1 MKKNKK
7 VGQISLP
14 VETVSEKLKYIYEVL
29 LDYRINVAEGLVVDR
44 KDAISKLKEIDRAST
59 YLLKQL

>member
-14 VETVSEKLKYIYEVL
+14 VETVSEKLKYIHEVL